1 MATTA
6 TNITDARKNLKRLT
20 DDVVDYNEH
29 VIITKPKNR
38 NVVIM
43 SESEFRS
50 WQETLYILSSDE
62 NRKALDKSIDQMNRG
77 DFKTLS
83 FEDWRQ
89 ATDEDW

>member
-6 TNITDARKNLKRLT
+6 TNITDARKNLKSLT

-38 NVVIM
+38 NVVLM

-50 WQETLYILSSDE
+50 WQETLYILGSNE
-62 NRKALDKSIDQMNRG
+62 NRKALDKSIDQMNSG
-77 DFKTLS
+77 HLKTLS
-83 FEDWRQ
+83 VEDWRH
-89 ATDEDW
+89 AVDEN

>member
-6 TNITDARKNLKRLT
+6 TNITDARKNLKSLT

-38 NVVIM
+38 NVVLM

-50 WQETLYILSSDE
+50 WQETLYILDSDE
-62 NRKALDKSIDQMNRG
+62 NRKALDKSIDQMNSG
-77 DFKTLS
+77 NLKTLS

-89 ATDEDW
+89 SIDED

>member
-83 FEDWRQ
+83 LEDWRQ
-89 ATDEDW
+89 ATDED